1 MDCQGLSLWERW
13 HGVSRDGEGSSP
25 APLDNLRRL
34 HYNTSKM
41 NDSKMKGELGVNP
54 NMEFAIKTAQ
64 AYNAVCKPLCQELKL
79 PQTAFDILM
88 FLANNPD
95 RRTASDI
102 VEFRHIKANLVSMNV
117 DRLVKEGYLER
128 RAVAGD
134 RRKTELLC
142 TEKARPVIE
151 RGRAVQS
158 AFFEQLFAHTD
169 EEMRASFFRTLAV
182 MDADLDAMLE
192 KEP

>member
-1 MDCQGLSLWERW
+1 
-13 HGVSRDGEGSSP
+13 
-25 APLDNLRRL
+25 
-34 HYNTSKM
+34 M
-41 NDSKMKGELGVNP
+41 NAG
-54 NMEFAIKTAQ
+54 MEFAHKFAR
-64 AYNAVCKPLCQELKL
+64 AYAAACKPLCRELKL

-88 FLANNPD
+88 FLANNPGY
-95 RRTASDI
+95 RTAGDI
-102 VEFRHIKANLVSMNV
+102 VEVRRIKANLVSVNV
-117 DRLVKEGYLER
+117 DKLVR
-128 RAVAGD
+128 GD
-134 RRKTELLC
+134 RRKTLLVC
-142 TEKARPVIE
+142 TERAQPVIE